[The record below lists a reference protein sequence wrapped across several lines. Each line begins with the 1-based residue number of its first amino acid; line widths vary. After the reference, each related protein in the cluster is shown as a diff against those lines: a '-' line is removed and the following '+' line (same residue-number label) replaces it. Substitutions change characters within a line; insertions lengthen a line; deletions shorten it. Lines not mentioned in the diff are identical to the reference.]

1 METCCIYTE
10 AKNRSCSP
18 AHSDLSGMC
27 PVRIPE
33 KITTPLPLSSQPHEN
48 NQITFKTPPFYLSE
62 QRTYALSVSAPL
74 QKTKYLEREQSNCLP
89 KPQPSGRR
97 GRRTESAC
105 LGRKVP
111 QVSPAAA

>member
-48 NQITFKTPPFYLSE
+48 NQITFKTPPFDLSE
-62 QRTYALSVSAPL
+62 QRTYALSVSASF
-74 QKTKYLEREQSNCLP
+74 QKQRSSSEKIEAAIARSPKLEAEFTRANQF
-89 KPQPSGRR
+89 
-97 GRRTESAC
+97 
-105 LGRKVP
+105 
-111 QVSPAAA
+111 